1 MASSESRDTEHTT
14 VTDDH
19 YSPTD
24 LEGNPL
30 SWDGNYAK
38 ILGLIHEVGKYLV
51 RKGLLQPFIKHRAVA
66 LNNGRTSVYSMQ
78 SVPFIQGLIADS
90 DAAGN
95 VIVHD
100 FDELCP
106 AINERVRLAVD
117 GRAARGETA
126 FTFPTTLP
134 GPDFTVNP
142 LACDQ
147 EDGKLLRVLASVF
160 GHTEESEELLD
171 VAAGSGVAL
180 HAELR
185 RLAATASTADIAVV
199 SATFDQIKSSG
210 VSGELTLASLKSFL
224 KAYRR
229 AKADLAPN
237 SRPPPG
243 SEVEMINLIAFRDSS
258 LREIYELKT
267 AATPPA
273 TLDAAVR
280 ILNDILTSRAR
291 AEQLEQ
297 VASGPIQA
305 GLAAPRVAAP
315 LKPSSSNDITV
326 KMMAMLSKIESKM
339 GTEDPNKET
348 ETGEKKTTPPSM
360 VILPPGLNVKES
372 VPMSIPTLS
381 NQTATKFKLRSA
393 GVTPETPGRQEQ
405 DEPGPSLRGQG
416 QGPRA
421 HKNKLKA
428 GSCPSAALGRV
439 TSQGGSVVD
448 ILPYTP
454 GLPAR
459 VPAGDA
465 ARTAPFSS
473 ACPTPGSSPPSRS
486 TSSNTS
492 LHDAVKRPCTV
503 EASEIIEASEITL
516 QALEASCLKQ
526 GGGSNLR
533 ASKQSALASML
544 EPLLI
549 RAVVD
554 SGCTGHVTPH
564 ESRLV
569 NVKACNH
576 RFKTANGKLARATCI
591 GDMPVLG
598 VDKNGARVS
607 FVVTGV
613 RCVPDF
619 KFTLLSVDQLWE
631 SQRFDARFADVRA
644 LTVSNDQ
651 IVPFAPRSQATLPT
665 IRLVSAAVLA
675 SAIRG
680 SERIALVGSVSPAA
694 KASSPPPVTPPVS
707 SACKSVTDFSVTG
720 SSSTTRPTSIHGR
733 SASSP
738 AGPSPAELPSRAAA
752 ASPPLLPTPRA
763 ASADAP
769 LSTSPPRPTQSP
781 PPTSFT
787 DTALQPANVEDAA
800 RPHNASTGVSSRP
813 LGWHSV
819 GSSSHVAKLA
829 SSQAAE
835 LLHRRSH
842 RGIDKIRALPH
853 TTTDAPK
860 VLASANAVCPC
871 DSCAQANI
879 KRKSHSGSLSA
890 PAPEPGVLHFDL
902 KEMVVSIGGFRYI
915 VFLID
920 EHSRYVFYDY
930 IKLKSEAQAAVQ
942 RCIAAF
948 EATVGTRVDPE
959 GRPLPRPRVREL
971 HSDREGKLM
980 SYSFKEFRA
989 KTGLHFT
996 VSPPHDHDLNPIA
1009 ERIIGLIAETA
1020 TAIRINSSAS
1030 PRHWPWIISYAVD
1043 WHNSTISSVGS
1054 STADATISPH
1064 QRFTLR
1070 PPQVMDLPAF
1080 GCRAVAWMPPNMVHK
1095 PSLSGRGLVGIFLGR
1110 SRNSKG
1116 AYDVEVK
1123 GRVVTSSSVLVNEE
1137 YFDWAPS
1144 ELRHRPL
1151 TSKAH
1156 AASLE
1161 PPRSLPPSAFT
1172 DQPSASSFISGPTT
1186 HALLRKSFLN
1196 LFSGPYA
1203 RADGLT
1209 AAMKAA
1215 GWLDVVQ
1222 IDNDGEKGGGWG
1234 HDLLNDTAYAKL
1246 LADAKAGKFSNLMM
1260 AFPCSTFSISRFFD
1274 ASTENGGD
1282 RGPPVIRDFDNP
1294 DGLPEN
1300 SIDPKHVRELKL
1312 SNLLLM
1318 RTVEIATA
1326 ARKSPARTTLIFENP
1341 ADRSPGASVASAPE
1355 FAKHGS
1361 IFRTT
1366 AFKRLVTEADLTGFC
1381 TFAYCRL
1388 GSERQKYTSLA
1399 YTPEAGSVLDE
1410 LNSPD
1415 FQCNH
1420 ERGAHAKRAGGRG
1433 PDGNFISA
1441 EAAPYPPRLC
1451 HILARAFTVARTGGD
1466 VVPASTLSAGAEP
1479 VVPPSGPPSHLRVE
1493 PDPPIAPTTV
1503 TDVHAE
1509 PVTDAHASQPS
1520 PSSQSPWGGEP
1531 RGGKP
1536 VSPVA
1541 FPALP
1546 RIPRELKNIATHG
1559 EPRLDFTTDKPPV
1572 LGIDGRAKRAT
1583 SQRLE
1588 GFTYSEARPSSS
1600 RATRQAPPPTP
1611 RQPLDPV
1618 SEQYSP
1624 GGTASDAYSPFVDS
1638 AASTMEGAAAAA
1650 AFDAFTAAAV
1660 KGMSESELLPISNWS
1675 RVESIPRGLASRRL
1689 PGGAR
1694 VIEID
1699 VALSPSATD
1708 VPTDISLMA
1717 LLASVNHALRADSP
1731 DAPATHAEAMKRG
1744 HIWVES
1750 EGKELDN
1757 HKRNE
1762 SWETITVDELPP
1774 GRRVHKLIWV
1784 YKVKRDGTAKSR
1796 LCVQGS
1802 TLEAG
1807 VDYQQVF
1814 SAALRHSSARALFA
1828 LAARLGCGVRSVDL
1842 VAAYLQG
1849 RFVEGEVVY
1858 THLPVGYP
1866 EFDAKGR
1873 PKLAKIKKPIYGIQ
1887 QAGRRLQRMLFE
1899 WLREQGFKPL
1909 DDSDPCIFS
1918 LDCPNGEVLKVGV
1931 YVDNLQ
1937 IVHSVSLGA
1946 SGRGPEGCAYN
1957 SFMDK
1962 LSSDWDVTDEGPME
1976 DLLGI
1981 EVEYNADGSIK
1992 LHQRK
1997 YIEKI
2002 VERFLPNGPL
2012 EKCQRN
2018 SLPHSEEF
2026 LQRIND
2032 ALSRDTVD
2040 YPELVK
2046 PMQERTG
2053 CLMYATTS
2061 TRPDIAYVV
2070 SQLCKCMHK
2079 PTPELIAEIDHLLSY
2094 LARTADL
2101 GLTYSCEQARLSGF
2115 ADASWEVKHSTSGW
2129 LVKWQSAAI
2138 SWGSRK
2144 QKSIALSS
2152 CEAEIIA
2159 LSEAA
2164 KDVVYLRKLV
2174 KGLDAPEPGPTQLAS
2189 DSKSAR
2195 DVSYNPEH
2203 HDRMKH
2209 VERRHYFVRDMVE
2222 AFELEVPFVRTHNN
2236 LADLLTK
2243 PMKNATRFREL
2254 RNAIMNIRED

>member
-1 MASSESRDTEHTT
+1 
-14 VTDDH
+14 
-19 YSPTD
+19 
-24 LEGNPL
+24 
-30 SWDGNYAK
+30 
-38 ILGLIHEVGKYLV
+38 
-51 RKGLLQPFIKHRAVA
+51 
-66 LNNGRTSVYSMQ
+66 
-78 SVPFIQGLIADS
+78 
-90 DAAGN
+90 
-95 VIVHD
+95 
-100 FDELCP
+100 
-106 AINERVRLAVD
+106 
-117 GRAARGETA
+117 
-126 FTFPTTLP
+126 
-134 GPDFTVNP
+134 
-142 LACDQ
+142 
-147 EDGKLLRVLASVF
+147 
-160 GHTEESEELLD
+160 
-171 VAAGSGVAL
+171 
-180 HAELR
+180 
-185 RLAATASTADIAVV
+185 
-199 SATFDQIKSSG
+199 
-210 VSGELTLASLKSFL
+210 
-224 KAYRR
+224 
-229 AKADLAPN
+229 
-237 SRPPPG
+237 
-243 SEVEMINLIAFRDSS
+243 
-258 LREIYELKT
+258 
-267 AATPPA
+267 
-273 TLDAAVR
+273 
-280 ILNDILTSRAR
+280 
-291 AEQLEQ
+291 
-297 VASGPIQA
+297 
-305 GLAAPRVAAP
+305 
-315 LKPSSSNDITV
+315 
-326 KMMAMLSKIESKM
+326 
-339 GTEDPNKET
+339 
-348 ETGEKKTTPPSM
+348 
-360 VILPPGLNVKES
+360 
-372 VPMSIPTLS
+372 
-381 NQTATKFKLRSA
+381 
-393 GVTPETPGRQEQ
+393 
-405 DEPGPSLRGQG
+405 
-416 QGPRA
+416 
-421 HKNKLKA
+421 
-428 GSCPSAALGRV
+428 
-439 TSQGGSVVD
+439 
-448 ILPYTP
+448 
-454 GLPAR
+454 
-459 VPAGDA
+459 
-465 ARTAPFSS
+465 
-473 ACPTPGSSPPSRS
+473 
-486 TSSNTS
+486 
-492 LHDAVKRPCTV
+492 
-503 EASEIIEASEITL
+503 
-516 QALEASCLKQ
+516 
-526 GGGSNLR
+526 
-533 ASKQSALASML
+533 
-544 EPLLI
+544 
-549 RAVVD
+549 
-554 SGCTGHVTPH
+554 
-564 ESRLV
+564 
-569 NVKACNH
+569 
-576 RFKTANGKLARATCI
+576 
-591 GDMPVLG
+591 
-598 VDKNGARVS
+598 
-607 FVVTGV
+607 
-613 RCVPDF
+613 
-619 KFTLLSVDQLWE
+619 
-631 SQRFDARFADVRA
+631 
-644 LTVSNDQ
+644 
-651 IVPFAPRSQATLPT
+651 
-665 IRLVSAAVLA
+665 
-675 SAIRG
+675 
-680 SERIALVGSVSPAA
+680 
-694 KASSPPPVTPPVS
+694 
-707 SACKSVTDFSVTG
+707 
-720 SSSTTRPTSIHGR
+720 
-733 SASSP
+733 
-738 AGPSPAELPSRAAA
+738 
-752 ASPPLLPTPRA
+752 
-763 ASADAP
+763 
-769 LSTSPPRPTQSP
+769 
-781 PPTSFT
+781 
-787 DTALQPANVEDAA
+787 
-800 RPHNASTGVSSRP
+800 
-813 LGWHSV
+813 
-819 GSSSHVAKLA
+819 
-829 SSQAAE
+829 
-835 LLHRRSH
+835 
-842 RGIDKIRALPH
+842 
-853 TTTDAPK
+853 
-860 VLASANAVCPC
+860 
-871 DSCAQANI
+871 
-879 KRKSHSGSLSA
+879 
-890 PAPEPGVLHFDL
+890 VLHFDL

-1020 TAIRINSSAS
+1020 TAIRIDSSAS

-1095 PSLSGRGLVGIFLGR
+1095 PSLSGRGLVGVFLGR

-1137 YFDWAPS
+1137 YFDWAPA

-1151 TSKAH
+1151 TSKTH

-1172 DQPSASSFISGPTT
+1172 DQPSASSFISGPTS

-1222 IDNDGEKGGGWG
+1222 VDNDGEKGGGWG
-1234 HDLLNDTAYAKL
+1234 HDLLNDTAYTGL
-1246 LADAKAGKFSNLMM
+1246 LADAKAGKFGTLMI

-1294 DGLPEN
+1294 DGLPED

-1312 SNLLLM
+1312 SNLLLT
-1318 RTVEIATA
+1318 RTVEIAIA
-1326 ARKSPARTTLIFENP
+1326 ARKSPAQSTIIFENP

-1366 AFKRLVTEADLTGFC
+1366 AFKRLVAEADLTGFS

-1410 LNSPD
+1410 LNLPD

-1441 EAAPYPPRLC
+1441 EAAPYPLRLC

-1466 VVPASTLSAGAEP
+1466 VVPASTSSSGTEP

-1493 PDPPIAPTTV
+1493 QEPSVAPTTV
-1503 TDVHAE
+1503 TDMHAK
-1509 PVTDAHASQPS
+1509 PTTDAHASQPL
-1520 PSSQSPWGGEP
+1520 PLSQSPRRVEP
-1531 RGGKP
+1531 RGGDP

-1541 FPALP
+1541 FPTLP
-1546 RIPRELKNIATHG
+1546 RVPRELKNIAAHG
-1559 EPRLDFTTDKPPV
+1559 EPRLDFIADKPPV
-1572 LGIDGRAKRAT
+1572 LGVDGRAKRAT
-1583 SQRLE
+1583 SQRRE

-1600 RATRQAPPPTP
+1600 EATRLVPPPTP
-1611 RQPLDPV
+1611 RPLLSSVP
-1618 SEQYSP
+1618 EQYSP

-1660 KGMSESELLPISNWS
+1660 KGMSESELLPISDWS
-1675 RVESIPRGLASRRL
+1675 RVESIPRGLTSRRL

-1694 VIEID
+1694 VLEID

-1708 VPTDISLMA
+1708 VPTDVSLMA

-1744 HIWVES
+1744 RIWVES

-1849 RFVEGEVVY
+1849 RFVDGEVVF

-1918 LDCPNGEVLKVGV
+1918 LDCSGGEVLKVGV

-1937 IVHSVSLGA
+1937 IVHSVSLDA
-1946 SGRGPEGCAYN
+1946 SGRGPKGCAYN

-1981 EVEYNADGSIK
+1981 EVEYNPDGSIK

-2002 VERFLPNGPL
+2002 AERFLPNGPL

-2018 SLPHSEEF
+2018 SLPHSDEF

-2070 SQLCKCMHK
+2070 GQLCKCMHK
-2079 PTPELIAEIDHLLSY
+2079 PTPELIAETDHLLSY

-2101 GLTYSCEQARLSGF
+2101 GLTYSPEQARLSGF

-2174 KGLDAPEPGPTQLAS
+2174 KGLDAPEPGPTKLAS

-2222 AFELEVPFVRTHNN
+2222 AFELEVPFVRTHDN

-2243 PMKNATRFREL
+2243 PMKNSTRFREL